1 MSQLPGSPTVPLPKK
16 STPPP
21 ASGTPTGS
29 TKLIVVALLLG
40 LAAVIMVNVYIIGVK
55 NSVKEGEFKFFRL
68 RVAKDIGQILTN
80 EDVELVSV
88 PESYRDS
95 FRDVVE
101 VDNGEP
107 LRLGDPFTRRAEQNE
122 PLTNRMFD
130 DLTADE
136 SRRLINSDFRGVALP
151 VVSKLLPN
159 PLKTEMRVDLI
170 APIRSRGGRQESMV
184 VMENVRVV
192 SVGQRTILDDK
203 SANRRG
209 SSNFE
214 TLTVE
219 VRPEEALLLEEISR
233 EVQKGGVF
241 SVLLRSPEDR
251 LPTFIPDGGINP
263 ELIDRLGLTPRVP
276 RASQR

>member
-16 STPPP
+16 PSAPAGSGPP
-21 ASGTPTGS
+21 ANS
-29 TKLIVVALLLG
+29 TKLVVIALLVG
-40 LAAVIMVNVYIIGVK
+40 LVAVVMVNVYIIGVK
-55 NSVKEGEFKFFRL
+55 NSVKEGEFQFFRL
-68 RVAKDIGQILTN
+68 RVAKDVGQLLTPD
-80 EDVELVSV
+80 DVELVSV

-101 VDNGEP
+101 VDKGEP
-107 LRLGDPFTRRAEQNE
+107 LRLGDFFTRRAEQNE

-136 SRRLINSDFRGVALP
+136 SRRLISSDYRGVALP

-159 PLKTEMRVDLI
+159 PLKTEMRVDLL
-170 APIRSRGGRQESMV
+170 APVRGPGGRQQSMV

-192 SVGQRTILDDK
+192 SIGQRTILEEK
-203 SANRRG
+203 SGGRT
-209 SSNFE
+209 SSGNFE

-219 VRPEEALLLEEISR
+219 VRPGEAILLEDISR

-263 ELIDRLGLTPRVP
+263 DLLARFGLTPLETRTG
-276 RASQR
+276 RR